1 MGNIKNSPWRGTY
14 DAIVT
19 DPPYSMR
26 TSLLP
31 DHAFMKSDAGESSQV
46 HQHQSMD
53 LGPLVLVPSLP
64 THISHSS
71 ERTDIG
77 TVLPSEEN
85 PNTASFS
92 TSSTTLISP
101 SHSSLCILEDL
112 ISFAS
117 THLVPDGRL
126 VFWWPEGTYIRSHT

>member
-31 DHAFMKSDAGESSQV
+31 DHASLV
-46 HQHQSMD
+46 NQHQSTD
-53 LGPLVLVPSLP
+53 PGSLALVPSLP
-64 THISHSS
+64 NHISHSS
-71 ERTDIG
+71 EHTDIG

-92 TSSTTLISP
+92 TSSTTLISA